1 MTLLLSACLEAI
13 KGTRANTKSAKEL
26 VSAMLTN
33 LNWLSDT
40 PTMAED
46 IIISSFSTVKLLACL
61 MNLQY
66 QLRINPEEL
75 SPIARVIENTL
86 LSGNLDRTQRSVIL
100 NQMIHLVEQ
109 PIKPIPILLATL
121 DESNPLLFYNNS
133 RVIVTFT
140 SQYALELCQHGIIDS
155 YLKNPILR
163 NSNRFEKLVFYS
175 IDG

>member
-121 DESNPLLFYNNS
+121 DES
-133 RVIVTFT
+133 FT

-155 YLKNPILR
+155 YLKNPILS
-163 NSNRFEKLVFYS
+163 NSNRMEKLVFYS